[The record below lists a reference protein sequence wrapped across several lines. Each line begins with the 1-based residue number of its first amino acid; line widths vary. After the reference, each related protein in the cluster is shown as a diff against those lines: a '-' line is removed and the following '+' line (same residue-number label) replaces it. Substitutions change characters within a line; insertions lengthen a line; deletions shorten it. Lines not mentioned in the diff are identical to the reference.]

1 MSQQGL
7 DAVNY
12 KEMLAGWQD
21 TKTYQDLN
29 WTGSF
34 NDYLNLVKTNPKVTR
49 NAFQRMYDMIME
61 YGTEEYV
68 DVKKQLFITNFLM
81 MKKTAGKMRLSVLIS
96 L

>member
-34 NDYLNLVKTNPKVTR
+34 NDYLNLIKTNPKVTR

-68 DVKKQLFITNFLM
+68 DVKKTNC
-81 MKKTAGKMRLSVLIS
+81 S
-96 L
+96 LQIF